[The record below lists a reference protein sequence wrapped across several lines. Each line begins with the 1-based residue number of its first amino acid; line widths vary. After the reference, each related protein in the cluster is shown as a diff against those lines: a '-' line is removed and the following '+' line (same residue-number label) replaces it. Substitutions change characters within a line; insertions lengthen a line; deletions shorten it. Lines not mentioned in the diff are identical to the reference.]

1 MQKNMADLSKEHED
15 GLKILQKKQEDL
27 FNANEKVRDFTKWGN
42 PDLLRM
48 TTDDQ
53 LELLKDVRNK
63 SLIDPEMQRQLWKM
77 RQTHAFLAR
86 TLNEEMTI
94 NQQWAVY
101 DMRANFGELTKF
113 MQAALLE
120 QFNLW

>member
-1 MQKNMADLSKEHED
+1 
-15 GLKILQKKQEDL
+15 
-27 FNANEKVRDFTKWGN
+27 
-42 PDLLRM
+42 
-48 TTDDQ
+48 
-53 LELLKDVRNK
+53 
-63 SLIDPEMQRQLWKM
+63 M

-113 MQAALLE
+113 MQAHLLE